1 MINETIVQAMQV
13 GGNAGLLLMG
23 TVLMRLQAR
32 VVRLEIREE
41 LTRTSQQKP

>member
-13 GGNAGLLLMG
+13 GGNAGLLIMG
-23 TVLMRLQAR
+23 AVLMKIQAR

-41 LTRTSQQKP
+41 LSRVASKN